1 MRSDLGKRRR
11 RTHALQRKT
20 SKPLL
25 PNSSVRRRTTM
36 TPGICFSAGR
46 STTRTSNPFALSASG
61 FARSVRQLLA
71 GTSSHPRPTK
81 RFRSSEA
88 RASACSTLG
97 HSSARINSSPMRN
110 PSVKPAGL
118 SVSSQRIMSTKPVNV
133 HTAYGSSGSSFEA
146 TPSPAR
152 ATGIVSGRW
161 GSTRPAT
168 GSRVGATGCT
178 ICWIAERRGTRPSPH
193 VLLPSGDA
201 WRDAGGHTKTRRDTA
216 TSSRLNGICT
226 QAQPP

>member
-1 MRSDLGKRRR
+1 
-11 RTHALQRKT
+11 
-20 SKPLL
+20 
-25 PNSSVRRRTTM
+25 M

-118 SVSSQRIMSTKPVNV
+118 SVSSQRITSTKPVNV
-133 HTAYGSSGSSFEA
+133 HTAYGSSASSFEA

-161 GSTRPAT
+161 GSLGQRLVQGLVLRAARSA
-168 GSRVGATGCT
+168 GLRNVGVHVLRHTFCSHLAM
-178 ICWIAERRGTRPSPH
+178 RGRTPGAIQKLAGHRDLVTTQRYMHPSPAA
-193 VLLPSGDA
+193 VESAIRLLDQRTPPPHDGDIVE
-201 WRDAGGHTKTRRDTA
+201 TA
-216 TSSRLNGICT
+216 NAAVEKG
-226 QAQPP
+226 A